1 MPEDEIEPN
10 KTVFMYAIQ
19 EGADVDEAK
28 RIAQA
33 VARAKSRTVMGK
45 TIKLIKSQWLIFVGL
60 LLAAIS
66 AGTITLIQSIS
77 IGVK

>member
-1 MPEDEIEPN
+1 VPEDEIEPN

-33 VARAKSRTVMGK
+33 VARAKSRTV
-45 TIKLIKSQWLIFVGL
+45 
-60 LLAAIS
+60 IS
-66 AGTITLIQSIS
+66 
-77 IGVK
+77 